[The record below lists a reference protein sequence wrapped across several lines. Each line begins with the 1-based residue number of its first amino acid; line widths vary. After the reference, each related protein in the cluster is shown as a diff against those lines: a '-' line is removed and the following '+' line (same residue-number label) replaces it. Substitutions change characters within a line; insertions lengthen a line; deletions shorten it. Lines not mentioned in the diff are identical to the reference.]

1 MHSTSSFGTPMRWRK
16 RPQRPPVPFVEDEA
30 DSLSRE
36 LDGSSHVGE
45 LPGFEGAK
53 ARGTVNQFPLL
64 EDIEVPNV
72 SKRCSNVEE
81 KASHGYRS
89 SGFHANQTTTM
100 DAKGPKQNPI
110 RRPAG
115 DTQGPGKPSQRNQPT
130 AQDVPMNQP
139 SNPVS
144 EPQTSFPGR
153 GQKPTRHPE
162 PGPRAPNDLPAPR
175 PPPRPTPG
183 VVQKSQ
189 PAPVRSTSLHRGPEL
204 RKADLPTRYAQ
215 PEPGRNA
222 GVRTSSPAKHVPDVT
237 ERSHSVPSRAPS
249 LRRAQEQQK
258 SVSPTRFVQ
267 PEPVQPSMRASSPSK
282 RMPDVAQQPQAVPSR
297 TTSARRGNDERG
309 PTLTAITPRSEPIG
323 VPKVPAGSLPPAVP
337 AVVQTSQ
344 AFPPRPA
351 PVPQEIQN
359 KAPHIVPHQ
368 PVSAREASARGPALP
383 PKQMHDTT
391 RQTQPTVPR
400 PLPTPPDDEQRKPRP
415 SSASY
420 KPEMVFRDSGVRV
433 EKILPRSSPDVPPT
447 IQRPLSENVQY
458 KSFATSITPPPDT
471 PPITTAIPLQSFPLR
486 SVPLHPLPNPP
497 AEGPR
502 SRPSPSMKESASL
515 KQTPAVQPSPNEL
528 RSGTSGYV
536 SESAAN
542 RQDSVPRPT
551 NRSPPLPIERD
562 STSSPGS
569 SVADRLEEKLKLR
582 REQRE
587 LGDNLPNLALKSH
600 VQQPRI
606 SSSSASQSPERKAPP
621 GAWPSELHSES
632 SSSSLTEFPALEQ
645 SPEETK
651 PPAKAAPLKSALR
664 SQSLDRGQQSSAK
677 IARRRTV
684 AFAEN
689 PLEYPSKALVKVDHE
704 TALTQVPS
712 HEDGSPN
719 SSRSSSPNTGLT
731 LSPCPRSVPVAGYQ
745 DWHTIEGLN
754 HLDICPSCIKQMRK
768 TKFRDRLVVSAP
780 KHRDEPISCAMSEP
794 WTRLA
799 WMQTL
804 KKKYET
810 LDLLLEITRPSNTQ
824 GTKSCTGRIINEQY
838 WYRIIDPDTG
848 LYLPQFNI
856 CSACVRNVRLL
867 MPAHRDTFQRSPTP
881 QERVCDFVTDSPRF
895 IRYIDA
901 LDLASNRAEQDD
913 APPDLKEF
921 LAYTRRKVVLRDCRR
936 SRLIFNTWH
945 YMPQLPEFTVCEDC
959 YDDIVWPLAKARH
972 PIAREFS
979 SVMRLLPGD
988 TGSGSREASCQ
999 LYSPRI
1005 RAKFNDAV
1013 RRDDLP
1019 FIKWMALTRYDAE
1032 RQFRARQDEL
1042 LEDQRRGY
1050 ECSME
1055 LRKNL
1060 EDWKRYE

>member
-1 MHSTSSFGTPMRWRK
+1 MHSTSSFGTPLRWRK
-16 RPQRPPVPFVEDEA
+16 RPQRPPVPFVEDEV

-45 LPGFEGAK
+45 LPGVEGVK
-53 ARGTVNQFPLL
+53 ARGTVNQSPLI
-64 EDIEVPNV
+64 EDIEVLKVP
-72 SKRCSNVEE
+72 KRSSNDE
-81 KASHGYRS
+81 KTSHGSRS
-89 SGFHANQTTTM
+89 SGFYADRTNTM

-115 DTQGPGKPSQRNQPT
+115 HSPQGSGKPSQRNQPT
-130 AQDVPMNQP
+130 FQEVPVKQP
-139 SNPVS
+139 SESLS
-144 EPQTSFPGR
+144 EPQASFSGS
-153 GQKPTRHPE
+153 GQKPTQHPE
-162 PGPRAPNDLPAPR
+162 IAPQTSNDLPAPR
-175 PPPRPTPG
+175 LPPRTTPD

-189 PAPVRSTSLHRGPEL
+189 PAPIRSTSLHRGPES
-204 RKADLPTRYAQ
+204 RKADSPTRYAQ
-215 PEPGRNA
+215 PEPARNA
-222 GVRTSSPAKHVPDVT
+222 GVRTSSPAKHMPDVA
-237 ERSHSVPSRAPS
+237 ERSHSVPSRPPP
-249 LRRAQEQQK
+249 LRHAQEQQK
-258 SVSPTRFVQ
+258 SGSPTRFGQ
-267 PEPVQPSMRASSPSK
+267 AEPARYNAAP
-282 RMPDVAQQPQAVPSR
+282 QPQTVPSR
-297 TTSARRGNDERG
+297 TSSVRRDNDERR
-309 PTLTAITPRSEPIG
+309 PTLTTIAPRSEPAG
-323 VPKVPAGSLPPAVP
+323 VPKVSAGSLPPAIP
-337 AVVQTSQ
+337 GVVQKSQ
-344 AFPPRPA
+344 APPPRPA

-359 KAPHIVPHQ
+359 KAPHTVPHQ
-368 PVSAREASARGPALP
+368 PVPTRETSARGPALP

-391 RQTQPTVPR
+391 RQTQSTVPR

-420 KPEMVFRDSGVRV
+420 KPEVIFPDSGVRV

-447 IQRPLSENVQY
+447 IQRPLSEKVQY
-458 KSFATSITPPPDT
+458 KSFASSITPPPDT

-497 AEGPR
+497 AEGRR
-502 SRPSPSMKESASL
+502 SRPSPSMKESASV
-515 KQTPAVQPSPNEL
+515 KQTPAVQASPNEL

-536 SESAAN
+536 SDSAAN
-542 RQDSVPRPT
+542 HQDPVPRPT

-569 SVADRLEEKLKLR
+569 SVAERLEEKLKLR

-587 LGDNLPNLALKSH
+587 LGDNPSNLTVQPPA
-600 VQQPRI
+600 QQPRT
-606 SSSSASQSPERKAPP
+606 SSSSASQRPERKAPP
-621 GAWPSELHSES
+621 GAWPSELHSET
-632 SSSSLTEFPALEQ
+632 SSSSLTEFPTLEQ
-645 SPEETK
+645 MPEETK
-651 PPAKAAPLKSALR
+651 PPAKVAPLKSALR

-677 IARRRTV
+677 VARRRTV

-689 PLEYPSKALVKVDHE
+689 PLEYPSTALVKVDHE
-704 TALTQVPS
+704 TALAQVRS

-719 SSRSSSPNTGLT
+719 PSRSSSPNTGLT

-745 DWHTIEGLN
+745 DWHTIEGLS
-754 HLDICPSCIKQMRK
+754 HLNICPSCIKQMRK
-768 TKFRDRLVVSAP
+768 TKFRDRLVLSAP
-780 KHRDEPISCAMSEP
+780 RPRDEPIGCAMSEP

-848 LYLPQFNI
+848 LSLPQFNI

-867 MPAHRDTFQRSPTP
+867 MPAHRDTFQRSTTP

-901 LDLASNRAEQDD
+901 LDLASNRAGQDD
-913 APPDLKEF
+913 ARPDLKEF
-921 LAYTRRKVVLRDCRR
+921 LAYARRKVVLRDCRR

-988 TGSGSREASCQ
+988 TGSGD
-999 LYSPRI
+999 P
-1005 RAKFNDAV
+1005 KFNDAV

-1032 RQFRARQDEL
+1032 RRFRARQDEL

-1050 ECSME
+1050 ECSMD